1 MMKKTIRMTLSL
13 VLVLVLG
20 ATMLVACNKDK
31 GEETPETHTYSTTWS
46 HDASEHWHQCT
57 QEGHTDVAD
66 KAAHTYDNDADT
78 TCNVCGY
85 VRAAHTHAAS
95 AEWSKDATNH
105 WHECT
110 VSGCNEQLDKA
121 AHTWDE
127 GTVTTKAT
135 FTSDG
140 EKTYTCTVCEKT
152 KTETVT
158 MEYIDVNFVKS
169 DAEVQTK
176 VRFTVAEAGTYYFRY
191 EVQDCGFANGY
202 YWINMNKVDGTLQQT
217 DTNHAQ
223 AKIYDANKQLV
234 KEGLQTQAA
243 GQFMAVSDEDAQT
256 RKGLMDNGV
265 KYLEMPFVTP
275 GEYEMIVTHFAGN
288 NFTALDYSNGT
299 FSKTNVTWWDN
310 TYKYCS
316 ITLTDDILNG
326 DIDYGQD
333 VQLNASPATGL
344 TWQFVDADGNPVEKK
359 DGDTDTYYSTPAA
372 GTYYIVIYSATKQT
386 GVTVSASLC

>member
-1 MMKKTIRMTLSL
+1 MKKTIRMILSV

-20 ATMLVACNKDK
+20 AALLVACNNKG
-31 GEETPETHTYSTTWS
+31 GEEPETHTYSTTWS

-57 QEGHTDVAD
+57 QDGHTDVAD

-85 VRAAHTHAAS
+85 ERPAHDHAAT
-95 AEWSKDATNH
+95 AWSSDATYH
-105 WHECT
+105 WHDCT
-110 VSGCNEQLDKA
+110 VSGCGEQFDKA
-121 AHTWDE
+121 AHIWDE
-127 GTVTTKAT
+127 GTITTEST

-140 EKTYTCTVCEKT
+140 EKTYTCTVCQKT

-275 GEYEMIVTHFAGN
+275 GEYEMIVTHFAEID
-288 NFTALDYSNGT
+288 FTALDYSDGS
-299 FSKTNVTWWDN
+299 FSKTNVTLWDN
-310 TYKYCS
+310 SYKYYS
-316 ITLTDDILNG
+316 ITLTDDILHG

-333 VQLNASPATGL
+333 LQLNASPATGL
-344 TWQFVDADGNPVEKK
+344 IWQFVDADGNPVEKK
-359 DGDTDTYYSTPAA
+359 EGDTDTYYSTPAA

>member
-1 MMKKTIRMTLSL
+1 MKKRLLTILLSL
-13 VLVLVLG
+13 VA
-20 ATMLVACNKDK
+20 ATCLTFALTAC
-31 GEETPETHTYSTTWS
+31 GEKKTECEKNGHSFSTEWLN
-46 HDASEHWHQCT
+46 DATDHWHKCANCN
-57 QEGHTDVAD
+57 EVSD
-66 KAAHTYDNDADT
+66 KAAHVYDNDVDA
-78 TCNVCGY
+78 TCNTCGY
-85 VRAAHTHAAS
+85 ERAAHTAHTAGTVW
-95 AEWSKDATNH
+95 ENDETNH
-105 WHECT
+105 WHVCT
-110 VSGCNEQLDKA
+110 ASGCEEKLDTA
-121 AHTWDE
+121 AHTWNAGE
-127 GTVTTKAT
+127 ITTPAT

-140 EKTYTCTVCEKT
+140 VKTYTCTVCEKA

-275 GEYEMIVTHFAGN
+275 GEYEMIVTHFAEI
-288 NFTALDYSNGT
+288 NFTALYYSDGS
-299 FSKTNVTWWDN
+299 FSKTNVTLWDN
-310 TYKYCS
+310 SYKYYS
-316 ITLTDDILNG
+316 ITLTDDILHG
-326 DIDYGQD
+326 DINYGQD
-333 VQLNASPATGL
+333 LQLTASPATGL
-344 TWQFVDADGNPVEKK
+344 IWQFVDADGNPVEKK
-359 DGDTDTYYSTPAA
+359 EGDTDTYYSTPAA

>member
-1 MMKKTIRMTLSL
+1 MKKRLLTILLSL
-13 VLVLVLG
+13 VA
-20 ATMLVACNKDK
+20 ATCLTFALSAC
-31 GEETPETHTYSTTWS
+31 GEKKTECEKNGHSFSTGWLN
-46 HDASEHWHQCT
+46 DATDHWHKCANCN
-57 QEGHTDVAD
+57 EVSD
-66 KAAHTYDNDADT
+66 KAAHVYDNDVDA
-78 TCNVCGY
+78 TCNTCGY
-85 VRAAHTHAAS
+85 ERAAHTAHTAGTVW
-95 AEWSKDATNH
+95 ENDETNH
-105 WHECT
+105 WHVCT
-110 VSGCNEQLDKA
+110 ASGCEEKLDTA
-121 AHTWDE
+121 AHTWNAGE
-127 GTVTTKAT
+127 ITTPAT

-140 EKTYTCTVCEKT
+140 VKTYTCTVCEKA

-234 KEGLQTQAA
+234 KEGLQTQAS

-288 NFTALDYSNGT
+288 FTALDYSDGS
-299 FSKTNVTWWDN
+299 FSKTNVTLWDN
-310 TYKYCS
+310 SYKYYS
-316 ITLTDDILNG
+316 ITLTDEMLHGTDN
-326 DIDYGQD
+326 YGQD
-333 VQLNASPATGL
+333 LQLYATPATGL
-344 TWQFVDADGNPVEKK
+344 TWQFVDANGNPVEKQ
-359 DGDTDTYYSTPAA
+359 DGDTDTYYSSLSA
-372 GTYYIVIYSATKQT
+372 GTYYIVIYSETKQT
-386 GVTVSASLC
+386 GVTVGASLC

>member
-1 MMKKTIRMTLSL
+1 MKKTIRMILSV

-20 ATMLVACNKDK
+20 AALLVACNNKG
-31 GEETPETHTYSTTWS
+31 GEEPETHTYSTTWS
-46 HDASEHWHQCT
+46 HDVSEHWHQCT
-57 QEGHTDVAD
+57 QDGHTDVAD

-85 VRAAHTHAAS
+85 ERPAHDHAAT
-95 AEWSKDATNH
+95 AWSSDATYH
-105 WHECT
+105 WHDCT
-110 VSGCNEQLDKA
+110 VSGCGEQFDKA
-121 AHTWDE
+121 AHIWDE
-127 GTVTTKAT
+127 GTITTEAT

-140 EKTYTCTVCEKT
+140 EKTYTCTVCQKT

-234 KEGLQTQAA
+234 KEGLQTQAS

-275 GEYEMIVTHFAGN
+275 GEYEMIVTHFAEID
-288 NFTALDYSNGT
+288 FTALDYSDGS
-299 FSKTNVTWWDN
+299 FSKTNVTLWDN
-310 TYKYCS
+310 SYKYYS
-316 ITLTDDILNG
+316 ITLTDDILHG

-333 VQLNASPATGL
+333 LQLNASPATGL
-344 TWQFVDADGNPVEKK
+344 IWQFVDADGNPVEKK
-359 DGDTDTYYSTPAA
+359 EGDTDTYYSTPAA

>member
-1 MMKKTIRMTLSL
+1 MKKRLLTILLSL
-13 VLVLVLG
+13 VA
-20 ATMLVACNKDK
+20 ATCLTFALTACGGNKTECEKNGHSFATEWTSD
-31 GEETPETHTYSTTWS
+31 TT
-46 HDASEHWHQCT
+46 DHWHKCANCN
-57 QEGHTDVAD
+57 EVSD
-66 KAAHTYDNDADT
+66 KAAHVYDNDVDA
-78 TCNVCGY
+78 TCNTCGY
-85 VRAAHTHAAS
+85 ERAAHTAHTAGTVW
-95 AEWSKDATNH
+95 ENDETNH
-105 WHECT
+105 WHVCT
-110 VSGCNEQLDKA
+110 ASGCEEKLDTA
-121 AHTWDE
+121 AHTWNAGE
-127 GTVTTKAT
+127 ITTPAT

-140 EKTYTCTVCEKT
+140 VKTYTCNVCEKT

-158 MEYIDVNFVKS
+158 MGYIDVNFVKS

-243 GQFMAVSDEDAQT
+243 GQFMAVSNEDAQT

-275 GEYEMIVTHFAGN
+275 GEYEMIVTHFAEID
-288 NFTALDYSNGT
+288 FTALDYSDGS
-299 FSKTNVTWWDN
+299 FSKTNVTLWDN
-310 TYKYCS
+310 TYKYYS

-326 DIDYGQD
+326 DINYGQD
-333 VQLNASPATGL
+333 LQLNASPATGL

>member
-1 MMKKTIRMTLSL
+1 MKKRLLTILLSL
-13 VLVLVLG
+13 VA
-20 ATMLVACNKDK
+20 ATCLTFALTACGGNKTECEK
-31 GEETPETHTYSTTWS
+31 NGHSFSTEWLN
-46 HDASEHWHQCT
+46 DATDHWHKCANCN
-57 QEGHTDVAD
+57 EVSD
-66 KAAHTYDNDADT
+66 KAAHVYDNDVDA
-78 TCNVCGY
+78 TCNTCGY
-85 VRAAHTHAAS
+85 ERAAHTAHTAGTVW
-95 AEWSKDATNH
+95 ENDETNH
-105 WHECT
+105 WHVCT
-110 VSGCNEQLDKA
+110 ASGCEEKLDTA
-121 AHTWDE
+121 AHTWNAGE
-127 GTVTTKAT
+127 ITTPAT

-140 EKTYTCTVCEKT
+140 VKTYTCTVCQKT

-243 GQFMAVSDEDAQT
+243 GQFMAVLDEDDAQT

-275 GEYEMIVTHFAGN
+275 GEYEMIVTHFAEID
-288 NFTALDYSNGT
+288 FTALDYSDGS
-299 FSKTNVTWWDN
+299 FSKTNVTLWDN
-310 TYKYCS
+310 SYKYYS
-316 ITLTDDILNG
+316 ITLTDDILHG

-333 VQLNASPATGL
+333 LQFNASPATGL

-359 DGDTDTYYSTPAA
+359 EGDTDTYYSTPAA

>member
-1 MMKKTIRMTLSL
+1 MKKSIRAILS
-13 VLVLVLG
+13 VVFVLVLG

-31 GEETPETHTYSTTWS
+31 GEETPETHTYSQTWS
-46 HDASEHWHQCT
+46 YDSSEHWHQCT
-57 QEGHTDVAD
+57 LDGHTDVAD
-66 KAAHTYDNDADT
+66 KAEHTYDNDADT

-127 GTVTTKAT
+127 GTVTTKVT

-202 YWINMNKVDGTLQQT
+202 YWINMKKVDGTLQQT

-243 GQFMAVSDEDAQT
+243 GQFMAVCDEDDAQT

-275 GEYEMIVTHFAGN
+275 GEYEMIVTHYAGN
-288 NFTALDYSNGT
+288 CSTALVYNAGS
-299 FSKTNVTWWDN
+299 FSKANVTLWN
-310 TYKYCS
+310 GSYKYYS
-316 ITLTDDILNG
+316 ITLTDEMLHGTVN
-326 DIDYGQD
+326 YGQD
-333 VQLNASPATGL
+333 LQLNASPATGL
-344 TWQFVDADGNPVEKK
+344 TWQFVDANGNPVEKQ
-359 DGDTDTYYSTPAA
+359 DGDSDIYYSSLSA
-372 GTYYIVIYSATKQT
+372 GTYYIVIYSETKQT

>member
-1 MMKKTIRMTLSL
+1 MKKRLLTILLSL
-13 VLVLVLG
+13 VA
-20 ATMLVACNKDK
+20 ATCLTFALTACDGNKTECEK
-31 GEETPETHTYSTTWS
+31 NGHSFATEWTS
-46 HDASEHWHQCT
+46 DATDHWHKCANCN
-57 QEGHTDVAD
+57 EVSD
-66 KAAHTYDNDADT
+66 KAAHVYDNDVDA
-78 TCNVCGY
+78 TCNTCGY
-85 VRAAHTHAAS
+85 ERAAHTAHTAGTVW
-95 AEWSKDATNH
+95 ENDETNH
-105 WHECT
+105 WHVCT
-110 VSGCNEQLDKA
+110 ASGCEEKLDTA
-121 AHTWDE
+121 AHTWNAGE
-127 GTVTTKAT
+127 ITTPAT

-140 EKTYTCTVCEKT
+140 VKTYTCTVCEKT

-275 GEYEMIVTHFAGN
+275 GEYEMIVTHFAEI
-288 NFTALDYSNGT
+288 NFTALDYSGGS
-299 FSKTNVTWWDN
+299 FSKTNVTLWDN
-310 TYKYCS
+310 SYKYYS
-316 ITLTDDILNG
+316 ITLTDDILHG

-333 VQLNASPATGL
+333 LQLNASPATGL

-359 DGDTDTYYSTPAA
+359 EGDTDTYYSTLAA

>member
-1 MMKKTIRMTLSL
+1 MMKKTIRMILSL

-20 ATMLVACNKDK
+20 AALLVACNNKG
-31 GEETPETHTYSTTWS
+31 GEEPETHTYSTTWS

-57 QEGHTDVAD
+57 LDGHTDVAD

-234 KEGLQTQAA
+234 KEGLQTQAP
-243 GQFMAVSDEDAQT
+243 GQFMAVRDEDAQT

-265 KYLEMPFVTP
+265 KYLEMPFVTS

-288 NFTALDYSNGT
+288 NFTALDYSDGT
-299 FSKTNVTWWDN
+299 FSKTNVTLWDN
-310 TYKYCS
+310 TYKYYS
-316 ITLTDDILNG
+316 ITLTDDILHG
-326 DIDYGQD
+326 DYGHD
-333 VQLNASPATGL
+333 LQLNASPATGL

-359 DGDTDTYYSTPAA
+359 EGDTDTYYSTPAA

-386 GVTVSASLC
+386 GVTVSAILC

>member
-1 MMKKTIRMTLSL
+1 MMKKRLLTIILSL
-13 VLVLVLG
+13 VAVLCLTFALSACG
-20 ATMLVACNKDK
+20 KKKTECEKKGHSFSTEWLNDATD
-31 GEETPETHTYSTTWS
+31 
-46 HDASEHWHQCT
+46 HWHKCANCN
-57 QEGHTDVAD
+57 EVSD
-66 KAAHTYDNDADT
+66 KAAHVYDNDVDA
-78 TCNVCGY
+78 TCNTCGY
-85 VRAAHTHAAS
+85 ERAAHTAHTAGTVW
-95 AEWSKDATNH
+95 ENDETNH
-105 WHECT
+105 WHVCT
-110 VSGCNEQLDKA
+110 ASGCEEKLDTA
-121 AHTWDE
+121 AHTWNAGE
-127 GTVTTKAT
+127 ITTPAT

-140 EKTYTCTVCEKT
+140 VKTYTCTVCEKA

-275 GEYEMIVTHFAGN
+275 GEYEMIVTHFAEID
-288 NFTALDYSNGT
+288 FTALDYSDGT
-299 FSKTNVTWWDN
+299 FSKTNVTLWDN
-310 TYKYCS
+310 SYKYYS
-316 ITLTDDILNG
+316 ITLTDDILHG
-326 DIDYGQD
+326 DYGHD
-333 VQLNASPATGL
+333 LQLDASPATGL

-359 DGDTDTYYSTPAA
+359 EGDTDTYYSKPAA

>member
-1 MMKKTIRMTLSL
+1 MKKRLLTILLSL
-13 VLVLVLG
+13 VA
-20 ATMLVACNKDK
+20 ATCLTFALTACGGNKTECEKNGHSFATEWTSD
-31 GEETPETHTYSTTWS
+31 TT
-46 HDASEHWHQCT
+46 DHWHKCANCN
-57 QEGHTDVAD
+57 EVSD
-66 KAAHTYDNDADT
+66 KAAHVYDNDVDA
-78 TCNVCGY
+78 TCNTCGY
-85 VRAAHTHAAS
+85 ERAAHTAHTAGTVW
-95 AEWSKDATNH
+95 ENDETNH
-105 WHECT
+105 WHVCT
-110 VSGCNEQLDKA
+110 ASGCEEKLDTA
-121 AHTWDE
+121 AHTWNAGE
-127 GTVTTKAT
+127 ITTPAT

-140 EKTYTCTVCEKT
+140 VKTYTCTVCEKA

-275 GEYEMIVTHFAGN
+275 GEYEMIVTHFAEID
-288 NFTALDYSNGT
+288 FTALDYSDGS
-299 FSKTNVTWWDN
+299 FSKTNVTLWNN
-310 TYKYCS
+310 TYKYYS
-316 ITLTDDILNG
+316 ITLTDDILHG
-326 DIDYGQD
+326 DINYGQD
-333 VQLNASPATGL
+333 LQLNASPATGL

-359 DGDTDTYYSTPAA
+359 EGDTDTYYSTPAA

>member
-1 MMKKTIRMTLSL
+1 MKKTIRMILSL

-20 ATMLVACNKDK
+20 AALLVACNNKG
-31 GEETPETHTYSTTWS
+31 GEEPETHTYSTTWS

-57 QEGHTDVAD
+57 QDGHTDVAD

-85 VRAAHTHAAS
+85 ERPAHDHAAT
-95 AEWSKDATNH
+95 AWSSDATYH
-105 WHECT
+105 WHDCT
-110 VSGCNEQLDKA
+110 VSGCGEQFDKA
-121 AHTWDE
+121 EHVWDE
-127 GTVTTKAT
+127 GTVTTPAT

-140 EKTYTCTVCEKT
+140 EKTYTCTVCQKT
-152 KTETVT
+152 KKETVT

-234 KEGLQTQAA
+234 KEGLQTQAP
-243 GQFMAVSDEDAQT
+243 GQFMAVDDEDAQT

-275 GEYEMIVTHFAGN
+275 GEYEMIVTHYAGN
-288 NFTALDYSNGT
+288 CSTALVYNAGS
-299 FSKTNVTWWDN
+299 FSKANVTLWN
-310 TYKYCS
+310 GSYKYYS
-316 ITLTDDILNG
+316 ITLTDEMLHGTVN
-326 DIDYGQD
+326 YGQD
-333 VQLNASPATGL
+333 LQLNASPATGL
-344 TWQFVDADGNPVEKK
+344 TWQFVDANGNPVEKQ
-359 DGDTDTYYSTPAA
+359 DGDSDIYYSSLSA
-372 GTYYIVIYSATKQT
+372 GTYYIVIYSETKQT

>member
-1 MMKKTIRMTLSL
+1 MKKRLLTILLSL
-13 VLVLVLG
+13 VA
-20 ATMLVACNKDK
+20 ATCLTFALTACGGNKTECEKNGHSFATEWTSD
-31 GEETPETHTYSTTWS
+31 TT
-46 HDASEHWHQCT
+46 DHWHKCANCN
-57 QEGHTDVAD
+57 EVSD
-66 KAAHTYDNDADT
+66 KAAHVYDNDVDA
-78 TCNVCGY
+78 TCNTCGY
-85 VRAAHTHAAS
+85 ERAAHTAHTAGTVW
-95 AEWSKDATNH
+95 ENDETNH
-105 WHECT
+105 WHVCT
-110 VSGCNEQLDKA
+110 ASGCEEKLDTA
-121 AHTWDE
+121 AHTWNAGE
-127 GTVTTKAT
+127 ITTPAT

-140 EKTYTCTVCEKT
+140 VKTYTCNVCEKT
-152 KTETVT
+152 KPETVT

-243 GQFMAVSDEDAQT
+243 GQFMAVSNEDAQT

-275 GEYEMIVTHFAGN
+275 GEYEMIVTHFAEID
-288 NFTALDYSNGT
+288 FTALDYSDGS
-299 FSKTNVTWWDN
+299 FSKTNVTLWDN
-310 TYKYCS
+310 TYKYYS

-326 DIDYGQD
+326 DINYGQD
-333 VQLNASPATGL
+333 LQLNASPATGL
-344 TWQFVDADGNPVEKK
+344 IWQFVDADGNPVEKK
-359 DGDTDTYYSTPAA
+359 EDDTDTYYSTPAA

>member
-1 MMKKTIRMTLSL
+1 MKKSIRAILS
-13 VLVLVLG
+13 VVFVLVLG

-31 GEETPETHTYSTTWS
+31 GEETPETHTYSQTWS
-46 HDASEHWHQCT
+46 YDSSEHWHQCT
-57 QEGHTDVAD
+57 LDGHTDVAD

-85 VRAAHTHAAS
+85 ERPAHDHAAI
-95 AEWSKDATNH
+95 AWSSDATYH
-105 WHECT
+105 WHDCT
-110 VSGCNEQLDKA
+110 VSGCGEQFDKA
-121 AHTWDE
+121 EHVWDE
-127 GTVTTKAT
+127 GTVTTPAT

-234 KEGLQTQAA
+234 KEGLQTQAP
-243 GQFMAVSDEDAQT
+243 GQFMAVRDEDAQT

-288 NFTALDYSNGT
+288 NFTALDYSGGS
-299 FSKTNVTWWDN
+299 FSKTNVTLWDN
-310 TYKYCS
+310 TYKYYS
-316 ITLTDDILNG
+316 ITLTDDILHG
-326 DIDYGQD
+326 DIDYGQNL
-333 VQLNASPATGL
+333 QLDASPATGL

-359 DGDTDTYYSTPAA
+359 EGDTDTYYSTPAA

>member
-1 MMKKTIRMTLSL
+1 MKKTIRMILSL

-20 ATMLVACNKDK
+20 AALLVACNNK
-31 GEETPETHTYSTTWS
+31 GGEDPETHTYSTTWS
-46 HDASEHWHQCT
+46 HDASEHWRQCT
-57 QEGHTDVAD
+57 QDGHTDVAD

-85 VRAAHTHAAS
+85 ERPAHVHAA
-95 AEWSKDATNH
+95 ATAWSKDATNH
-105 WHECT
+105 WRECT

-121 AHTWDE
+121 AHTWNAGE
-127 GTVTTKAT
+127 ITTPAT

-140 EKTYTCTVCEKT
+140 EKTYTCTVCEKA

-176 VRFTVAEAGTYYFRY
+176 VRFTVAEAGTYYFCY

-223 AKIYDANKQLV
+223 AKISDANKQLV

-275 GEYEMIVTHFAGN
+275 GEYEMIVTHYAGN
-288 NFTALDYSNGT
+288 CSTALVYNAGS
-299 FSKTNVTWWDN
+299 FSKANVTLWN
-310 TYKYCS
+310 GSYKYYS
-316 ITLTDDILNG
+316 ITLTDEMLHGTVN
-326 DIDYGQD
+326 YGQD
-333 VQLNASPATGL
+333 LQLNASPATGL
-344 TWQFVDADGNPVEKK
+344 TWQFVDANGNPVEKQ
-359 DGDTDTYYSTPAA
+359 DGDSDIYYSSLSA
-372 GTYYIVIYSATKQT
+372 GTYYIVIYSETKQT

>member
-1 MMKKTIRMTLSL
+1 MMKKTIRMILSL

-31 GEETPETHTYSTTWS
+31 GEETPETHTYSQTWS
-46 HDASEHWHQCT
+46 YDSSEHWHQCT
-57 QEGHTDVAD
+57 LDGHTDVA
-66 KAAHTYDNDADT
+66 
-78 TCNVCGY
+78 
-85 VRAAHTHAAS
+85 
-95 AEWSKDATNH
+95 
-105 WHECT
+105 
-110 VSGCNEQLDKA
+110 DKA

-140 EKTYTCTVCEKT
+140 EKTYTCTVCEK
-152 KTETVT
+152 
-158 MEYIDVNFVKS
+158 
-169 DAEVQTK
+169 
-176 VRFTVAEAGTYYFRY
+176 RFTVAEAGTYYFRY

-299 FSKTNVTWWDN
+299 FSKTNVTLWDN
-310 TYKYCS
+310 TYKYYS
-316 ITLTDDILNG
+316 ITLTDDILHG
-326 DIDYGQD
+326 DK
-333 VQLNASPATGL
+333 T
-344 TWQFVDADGNPVEKK
+344 
-359 DGDTDTYYSTPAA
+359 
-372 GTYYIVIYSATKQT
+372 
-386 GVTVSASLC
+386 

>member
-1 MMKKTIRMTLSL
+1 MKKTIRMILSV

-20 ATMLVACNKDK
+20 AALLVACNNKG
-31 GEETPETHTYSTTWS
+31 GEEPETHTYSTTWS

-57 QEGHTDVAD
+57 QDGHTDVAD

-85 VRAAHTHAAS
+85 ERPAHDHAAT
-95 AEWSKDATNH
+95 AWSSDATYH
-105 WHECT
+105 WHDCT
-110 VSGCNEQLDKA
+110 VSGCGEQFDKA
-121 AHTWDE
+121 AHIWDE
-127 GTVTTKAT
+127 GTITTEAT

-140 EKTYTCTVCEKT
+140 EKTYTCTVCQKT

-275 GEYEMIVTHFAGN
+275 GEYEMIVTHFAEID
-288 NFTALDYSNGT
+288 FTALDYSDGT
-299 FSKTNVTWWDN
+299 FSKTNVTLWDN
-310 TYKYCS
+310 TYKYYS
-316 ITLTDDILNG
+316 ITLTDDILHG
-326 DIDYGQD
+326 DYGHDLQLD
-333 VQLNASPATGL
+333 VSPATGL

>member
-1 MMKKTIRMTLSL
+1 MKKTIRMILSL

-20 ATMLVACNKDK
+20 AALLVACNNKG
-31 GEETPETHTYSTTWS
+31 GEEPETHTYSTTWS

-57 QEGHTDVAD
+57 QDGHTDVAD

-85 VRAAHTHAAS
+85 ERPAHDHAAT
-95 AEWSKDATNH
+95 AWSSDATYH
-105 WHECT
+105 WHDCT
-110 VSGCNEQLDKA
+110 VSGCGEQFDKA
-121 AHTWDE
+121 EHVWDE
-127 GTVTTKAT
+127 GTVTTPAT

-140 EKTYTCTVCEKT
+140 EKTYTCTVCQKT
-152 KTETVT
+152 KKETVT

-234 KEGLQTQAA
+234 KEGLQTQGP
-243 GQFMAVSDEDAQT
+243 GQFMAVSDENAQT

-288 NFTALDYSNGT
+288 NFTALDYSGGS
-299 FSKTNVTWWDN
+299 FSKTNVTLWDN
-310 TYKYCS
+310 TYKYYS
-316 ITLTDDILNG
+316 ITLTDDILHG
-326 DIDYGQD
+326 DIDYGHD
-333 VQLNASPATGL
+333 LHLNASPATGL

-359 DGDTDTYYSTPAA
+359 EGDTDTYYSTPAA

-386 GVTVSASLC
+386 GVTVSARLC

>member
-1 MMKKTIRMTLSL
+1 MKKRLLTILLSL
-13 VLVLVLG
+13 VA
-20 ATMLVACNKDK
+20 ATCLTFALTACGGNKTECEK
-31 GEETPETHTYSTTWS
+31 NGHSFATEWLN
-46 HDASEHWHQCT
+46 DATDHWHKCANCN
-57 QEGHTDVAD
+57 EVSD
-66 KAAHTYDNDADT
+66 KAAHVYDNDVDA
-78 TCNVCGY
+78 TCNTCGY
-85 VRAAHTHAAS
+85 ERAAHTAHTAGTVW
-95 AEWSKDATNH
+95 ENDETNH
-105 WHECT
+105 WHVCT
-110 VSGCNEQLDKA
+110 ASGCEEKLDTA
-121 AHTWDE
+121 AHTWNAGE
-127 GTVTTKAT
+127 ITTPAT

-140 EKTYTCTVCEKT
+140 VKTYTCTVCQKT

-223 AKIYDANKQLV
+223 AKIYGANKQLV

-275 GEYEMIVTHFAGN
+275 GEYEMIVTHFAEI
-288 NFTALDYSNGT
+288 NFTALDYSDGS
-299 FSKTNVTWWDN
+299 FSKTNVTLWDN
-310 TYKYCS
+310 SYKYYS
-316 ITLTDDILNG
+316 ITLTDEMLAG
-326 DIDYGQD
+326 GYYGTD
-333 VQLNASPATGL
+333 LQLDASPATGL
-344 TWQFVDADGNPVEKK
+344 IWQFVDADGNPVEKK
-359 DGDTDTYYSTPAA
+359 EGDTDTYYSTPAA

>member
-1 MMKKTIRMTLSL
+1 MKKSIRAILS
-13 VLVLVLG
+13 VVFVLVLG

-31 GEETPETHTYSTTWS
+31 GEETPETHTYSQTWS
-46 HDASEHWHQCT
+46 YDSSEHWHQCT
-57 QEGHTDVAD
+57 LDGHTDVAD

-85 VRAAHTHAAS
+85 ERPAHDHAAI
-95 AEWSKDATNH
+95 AWSSDATYH
-105 WHECT
+105 WHDCT
-110 VSGCNEQLDKA
+110 VSGCGEQFDKA
-121 AHTWDE
+121 EHVWDE
-127 GTVTTKAT
+127 GTVTTPAT

-234 KEGLQTQAA
+234 KEGLQTQAP
-243 GQFMAVSDEDAQT
+243 GQFMAVRDEDAQT

-288 NFTALDYSNGT
+288 NFTALDYSDGS
-299 FSKTNVTWWDN
+299 FSKTNVTLWDN
-310 TYKYCS
+310 TYKYYS
-316 ITLTDDILNG
+316 ITLTDDILHG

-333 VQLNASPATGL
+333 LQLNAFPATGL

-359 DGDTDTYYSTPAA
+359 EGDTDTYYSTPAA

>member
-1 MMKKTIRMTLSL
+1 MKKRLLTILLSL
-13 VLVLVLG
+13 VA
-20 ATMLVACNKDK
+20 ATCLTFALTACGGNKTECEKK
-31 GEETPETHTYSTTWS
+31 GHSFSNEWLN
-46 HDASEHWHQCT
+46 DATDHWHKCANCN
-57 QEGHTDVAD
+57 EVSD
-66 KAAHTYDNDADT
+66 KAAHVYDNDINT
-78 TCNVCGY
+78 TCNTCGY
-85 VRAAHTHAAS
+85 ERAAHTAHTAGTVW
-95 AEWSKDATNH
+95 ENDETNH
-105 WHECT
+105 WHVCT
-110 VSGCNEQLDKA
+110 ASGCEEKLDTA
-121 AHTWDE
+121 AHTWNAGE
-127 GTVTTKAT
+127 ITTPAT
-135 FTSDG
+135 FTNDG
-140 EKTYTCTVCEKT
+140 VKTYTCTVCEKA

-234 KEGLQTQAA
+234 KEGLQTQAS

-275 GEYEMIVTHFAGN
+275 GEYEMIVTHFAEID
-288 NFTALDYSNGT
+288 FTALDYSDGT
-299 FSKTNVTWWDN
+299 FSKTNVTLWDN
-310 TYKYCS
+310 SYKYYS
-316 ITLTDDILNG
+316 ITLTDDILHG
-326 DIDYGQD
+326 DINYGQNL
-333 VQLNASPATGL
+333 QLDASPATGL

-359 DGDTDTYYSTPAA
+359 EDDTDTYYSTPAA

>member
-1 MMKKTIRMTLSL
+1 MKKRLLTILLSL
-13 VLVLVLG
+13 VA
-20 ATMLVACNKDK
+20 ATCLTFALSAC
-31 GEETPETHTYSTTWS
+31 GEKKTECEKNGHSFATEWLN
-46 HDASEHWHQCT
+46 DATDHWHKCANCN
-57 QEGHTDVAD
+57 EVSD
-66 KAAHTYDNDADT
+66 KAAHVYDNDVDA
-78 TCNVCGY
+78 TCNTCGY
-85 VRAAHTHAAS
+85 ERAAHTAHTAGTVW
-95 AEWSKDATNH
+95 ENDETNH
-105 WHECT
+105 WHVCT
-110 VSGCNEQLDKA
+110 ASGCEEKLDTA
-121 AHTWDE
+121 AHTWNAGE
-127 GTVTTKAT
+127 ITTLAT

-140 EKTYTCTVCEKT
+140 VKTYTCTVCEKA

-223 AKIYDANKQLV
+223 AKIYGANKHLV

-275 GEYEMIVTHFAGN
+275 GEYEMIVTHFAEI
-288 NFTALDYSNGT
+288 NFTALDYSDGS
-299 FSKTNVTWWDN
+299 FSKTNVTLWDN
-310 TYKYCS
+310 SYKYYS
-316 ITLTDDILNG
+316 ITLTDEMLAG
-326 DIDYGQD
+326 GYYGTD
-333 VQLNASPATGL
+333 LQLDASPATGL
-344 TWQFVDADGNPVEKK
+344 IWQFVDADGNPVEKK
-359 DGDTDTYYSTPAA
+359 EGDTDTYYSTPAA

>member
-1 MMKKTIRMTLSL
+1 MKKRLLTILLSL
-13 VLVLVLG
+13 VA
-20 ATMLVACNKDK
+20 ATCLTFALTACGGNKTECEK
-31 GEETPETHTYSTTWS
+31 NGHSFSTEWLN
-46 HDASEHWHQCT
+46 DATDHWHKCANCN
-57 QEGHTDVAD
+57 EVSD
-66 KAAHTYDNDADT
+66 KAAHVYDNDVDA
-78 TCNVCGY
+78 TCNTCGY
-85 VRAAHTHAAS
+85 ERAAHTAHTAGTVW
-95 AEWSKDATNH
+95 ENDETNH
-105 WHECT
+105 WHVCT
-110 VSGCNEQLDKA
+110 ASGCEEKLDTA
-121 AHTWDE
+121 AHTWNAGE
-127 GTVTTKAT
+127 ITTPAT

-140 EKTYTCTVCEKT
+140 VKTYTCNVCEKT

-243 GQFMAVSDEDAQT
+243 GQFMAVSNEDAQT

-275 GEYEMIVTHFAGN
+275 GEYEMIVTHFAEID
-288 NFTALDYSNGT
+288 FTALDYSDGS
-299 FSKTNVTWWDN
+299 FSKTNVTLWDN
-310 TYKYCS
+310 TYKYYS

-326 DIDYGQD
+326 DINYGQD
-333 VQLNASPATGL
+333 LQLNASPATGL

>member
-1 MMKKTIRMTLSL
+1 MKKRLLTILLSL
-13 VLVLVLG
+13 VA
-20 ATMLVACNKDK
+20 ATCLTFALTACGGNKTECEKNGHSFATEWTSD
-31 GEETPETHTYSTTWS
+31 TT
-46 HDASEHWHQCT
+46 DHWHKCANCN
-57 QEGHTDVAD
+57 EVSD
-66 KAAHTYDNDADT
+66 KAAHVYDNDVDA
-78 TCNVCGY
+78 TCNTCGY
-85 VRAAHTHAAS
+85 ERAAHTAHTAGTVW
-95 AEWSKDATNH
+95 ENDETNH
-105 WHECT
+105 WHVCT
-110 VSGCNEQLDKA
+110 ASGCEEKLDTA
-121 AHTWDE
+121 AHTWNAGE
-127 GTVTTKAT
+127 ITTPAT

-140 EKTYTCTVCEKT
+140 VKTYTCNVCEKT

-243 GQFMAVSDEDAQT
+243 GQFMAVSNEDAQT

-275 GEYEMIVTHFAGN
+275 GEYEMIVTHFAEID
-288 NFTALDYSNGT
+288 FTALDYSDGT
-299 FSKTNVTWWDN
+299 FSKTNVTLWDN
-310 TYKYCS
+310 TYKYYS
-316 ITLTDDILNG
+316 ITLTDDILHG
-326 DIDYGQD
+326 DIAYGQD
-333 VQLNASPATGL
+333 LQLNASPATGL

-359 DGDTDTYYSTPAA
+359 EGDTDTYYSTPAA

>member
-1 MMKKTIRMTLSL
+1 MMKKTIRMILSL

-20 ATMLVACNKDK
+20 AALLVACNNKG
-31 GEETPETHTYSTTWS
+31 GEEPETHTYSQTWS
-46 HDASEHWHQCT
+46 YDSSEHWHQCT
-57 QEGHTDVAD
+57 LDGHTDVAD

-299 FSKTNVTWWDN
+299 FSKTNVTLWDN
-310 TYKYCS
+310 TYKYYS
-316 ITLTDDILNG
+316 ITLTDDILHG
-326 DIDYGQD
+326 DYGHD
-333 VQLNASPATGL
+333 LQLDASPATGL

>member
-1 MMKKTIRMTLSL
+1 MKKRLLTILLSL
-13 VLVLVLG
+13 VA
-20 ATMLVACNKDK
+20 ATCLTFALTACGGNKTECEKNGHSFATEWTSD
-31 GEETPETHTYSTTWS
+31 TT
-46 HDASEHWHQCT
+46 DHWHKCANCN
-57 QEGHTDVAD
+57 EVSD
-66 KAAHTYDNDADT
+66 KAAHVYDNDVDA
-78 TCNVCGY
+78 TCNTCGY
-85 VRAAHTHAAS
+85 ERAAHTAHTAGTVW
-95 AEWSKDATNH
+95 ENDETNH
-105 WHECT
+105 WHVCT
-110 VSGCNEQLDKA
+110 ASGCEEKLDTA
-121 AHTWDE
+121 AHTWNAGE
-127 GTVTTKAT
+127 ITTPAT

-140 EKTYTCTVCEKT
+140 VKTYTCTVCEKA

-288 NFTALDYSNGT
+288 NFTALDYSDGS
-299 FSKTNVTWWDN
+299 FSKTNVTLWDN
-310 TYKYCS
+310 TYKYYS

-326 DIDYGQD
+326 DINYGQD
-333 VQLNASPATGL
+333 LQLNASPATGL

-359 DGDTDTYYSTPAA
+359 EGDTDTYYSTPAA

>member
-1 MMKKTIRMTLSL
+1 MMKKTIRMILSL

-31 GEETPETHTYSTTWS
+31 GEETPETHTYSQTWS
-46 HDASEHWHQCT
+46 YDSSEHWHQCT
-57 QEGHTDVAD
+57 LDGHTDVAD
-66 KAAHTYDNDADT
+66 KAEHTYDNDADT

-299 FSKTNVTWWDN
+299 FSKTNVTLWDN
-310 TYKYCS
+310 SYKYYS
-316 ITLTDDILNG
+316 ITLTDDILHG
-326 DIDYGQD
+326 DIDYGQNL
-333 VQLNASPATGL
+333 QLDASPATGL

>member
-1 MMKKTIRMTLSL
+1 MKKRLLTILLSL
-13 VLVLVLG
+13 VA
-20 ATMLVACNKDK
+20 ATCLTFALTACGGNKTECEK
-31 GEETPETHTYSTTWS
+31 NGHSFATEWLN
-46 HDASEHWHQCT
+46 DATDHWHKCANCN
-57 QEGHTDVAD
+57 EVSD
-66 KAAHTYDNDADT
+66 KAAHVYDNDVDA
-78 TCNVCGY
+78 TCNTCGY
-85 VRAAHTHAAS
+85 ERAAHTAHTAGTVW
-95 AEWSKDATNH
+95 ENDETNH
-105 WHECT
+105 WHVCT
-110 VSGCNEQLDKA
+110 ASGCEEKLDTA
-121 AHTWDE
+121 AHTWNAGE
-127 GTVTTKAT
+127 ITTPAT

-140 EKTYTCTVCEKT
+140 VKTYTCTVCEKA

-275 GEYEMIVTHFAGN
+275 GEYEMIVTHFAEID
-288 NFTALDYSNGT
+288 FTALDYSDGS
-299 FSKTNVTWWDN
+299 FSKTNETLWDN
-310 TYKYCS
+310 SYKYYS
-316 ITLTDDILNG
+316 ITLTDEMLHGTDN
-326 DIDYGQD
+326 YGQD
-333 VQLNASPATGL
+333 LQLYATPATGL
-344 TWQFVDADGNPVEKK
+344 TWQFVDANGNPVEKQ

>member
-1 MMKKTIRMTLSL
+1 MKKRLLTILLSL
-13 VLVLVLG
+13 VA
-20 ATMLVACNKDK
+20 ATCLTFALSAC
-31 GEETPETHTYSTTWS
+31 GEKKTECEKNGHSFATEWLN
-46 HDASEHWHQCT
+46 DATDHWHKCANCN
-57 QEGHTDVAD
+57 EVSD
-66 KAAHTYDNDADT
+66 KAAHVYDNDVDA
-78 TCNVCGY
+78 TCNTCGY
-85 VRAAHTHAAS
+85 ERAAHTAHTAGTVW
-95 AEWSKDATNH
+95 ENDETNH
-105 WHECT
+105 WHVCT
-110 VSGCNEQLDKA
+110 ASGCEEKLDTA
-121 AHTWDE
+121 AHTWNAGE
-127 GTVTTKAT
+127 ITTPAT

-140 EKTYTCTVCEKT
+140 VKTYTCTVCEKA

-275 GEYEMIVTHFAGN
+275 GEYEMIVTHFAEID
-288 NFTALDYSNGT
+288 FTALDYSDGS
-299 FSKTNVTWWDN
+299 FSKTNVTLWDN
-310 TYKYCS
+310 SYKYYS
-316 ITLTDDILNG
+316 ITLTDEMLAG
-326 DIDYGQD
+326 GYYGTD
-333 VQLNASPATGL
+333 LQLNASPATGL

-359 DGDTDTYYSTPAA
+359 EGDTNTYYSTPAA

>member
-1 MMKKTIRMTLSL
+1 MMKKRLLTIILSL
-13 VLVLVLG
+13 VA
-20 ATMLVACNKDK
+20 ATCLTFALSAC
-31 GEETPETHTYSTTWS
+31 GEKKTECEKNGHSFSTEWL
-46 HDASEHWHQCT
+46 
-57 QEGHTDVAD
+57 
-66 KAAHTYDNDADT
+66 ND
-78 TCNVCGY
+78 
-85 VRAAHTHAAS
+85 
-95 AEWSKDATNH
+95 ETNH
-105 WHECT
+105 WHVCT
-110 VSGCNEQLDKA
+110 ASGCEEKLDTA
-121 AHTWDE
+121 AHTWNAGE
-127 GTVTTKAT
+127 ITTPAT

-140 EKTYTCTVCEKT
+140 VKTYTCTVCQKT

-158 MEYIDVNFVKS
+158 MEYINVNFVKS

-243 GQFMAVSDEDAQT
+243 GQFMAVSNEDAQT

-275 GEYEMIVTHFAGN
+275 GEYEMIVTHFAEID
-288 NFTALDYSNGT
+288 FTALDYSDGS
-299 FSKTNVTWWDN
+299 FSKTNVTLWDN
-310 TYKYCS
+310 TYKYYS
-316 ITLTDDILNG
+316 ITLTADILNG
-326 DIDYGQD
+326 DYGLD
-333 VQLNASPATGL
+333 LQLDASPATGL

-359 DGDTDTYYSTPAA
+359 EGDTDTYYSTPAA

>member
-1 MMKKTIRMTLSL
+1 MKKRLLTIILSL
-13 VLVLVLG
+13 VA
-20 ATMLVACNKDK
+20 ATCLTFALTAC
-31 GEETPETHTYSTTWS
+31 GEKKTECEKNGHSFATEWTSDTT
-46 HDASEHWHQCT
+46 DHWHKCANCN
-57 QEGHTDVAD
+57 EVSD
-66 KAAHTYDNDADT
+66 KAAHVYDNDVDA
-78 TCNVCGY
+78 TCNTCGY
-85 VRAAHTHAAS
+85 ERAAHTAHTAGTVW
-95 AEWSKDATNH
+95 ENDETNH
-105 WHECT
+105 WHVCT
-110 VSGCNEQLDKA
+110 ASGCEEKLDTA
-121 AHTWDE
+121 AHTWNAGE
-127 GTVTTKAT
+127 ITTPAT

-140 EKTYTCTVCEKT
+140 EKTYTCTVCQKT

-299 FSKTNVTWWDN
+299 FSKTNVTLWDN
-310 TYKYCS
+310 SYKYYS
-316 ITLTDDILNG
+316 ITLTDDILHG
-326 DIDYGQD
+326 DYGHD
-333 VQLNASPATGL
+333 LQLDASPATGL

>member
-1 MMKKTIRMTLSL
+1 MKKTIRMILSL

-20 ATMLVACNKDK
+20 AALLVACNNKG
-31 GEETPETHTYSTTWS
+31 GEEPETHTYSTTWS

-57 QEGHTDVAD
+57 QDGHTDVAD

-85 VRAAHTHAAS
+85 ERPAHDHAAT
-95 AEWSKDATNH
+95 AWSSDATYH
-105 WHECT
+105 WHDCT
-110 VSGCNEQLDKA
+110 VSGCGEQFDKA
-121 AHTWDE
+121 EHVWDE
-127 GTVTTKAT
+127 GTVTTPAT

-140 EKTYTCTVCEKT
+140 EKTYTCTVCQKT
-152 KTETVT
+152 KKETVT

-176 VRFTVAEAGTYYFRY
+176 VRFTVAASGTYYFRY

-234 KEGLQTQAA
+234 KEGLQTQAP
-243 GQFMAVSDEDAQT
+243 GQFMAVDDEDAQT

-275 GEYEMIVTHFAGN
+275 GEYEMIVTHYAGN
-288 NFTALDYSNGT
+288 CSTALVYNAGS
-299 FSKTNVTWWDN
+299 FSKANVTLWN
-310 TYKYCS
+310 GSYKYYS
-316 ITLTDDILNG
+316 ITLTDEMLHGTVN
-326 DIDYGQD
+326 YGQD
-333 VQLNASPATGL
+333 LQLNASPATGL
-344 TWQFVDADGNPVEKK
+344 MWQFVDANGNPVEKQ
-359 DGDTDTYYSTPAA
+359 DGDSDIYYSSLSA
-372 GTYYIVIYSATKQT
+372 GTYYIVIYSETKQT